1 MHAQLDRPVRVADLA
16 REAGVHRVHLGRA
29 FRDEFG
35 ETVGDYHRRI
45 RIEWASRELALG
57 APGVTAVAQRAGF
70 ADQSHFTRFFK
81 RIMGMTPVAWTRKHA
96 RIVIVGAALVGAG
109 LVPAPSAL
117 AAQDPRLVMRLER
130 LTDSVALISGFANG
144 NILVVAGGGEL
155 LLVDGQSTRRVGLAD
170 SALRTFSALPVR
182 TVVNTHYHGDHT
194 EGNAHWRER
203 GARIIAHANVV
214 VQGARDTVIPEMEWT
229 RTALPAAAR
238 PSSTFDDS
246 LVLRVGSHEVGV
258 IHLPPSHTDG
268 DAIIWLPD
276 DDILHVGD
284 VVETEAFPFIDWWA
298 GGSLEGTAAVVDLLL
313 ERIGPRTRIVPG
325 HGPVVGRE
333 FLLAYRTMLE
343 TVGGRISR
351 AIATGQTLEQV
362 QAARPTAE
370 FEPRFG
376 SERSGRNFVRVVYLG
391 LSRR

>member
-1 MHAQLDRPVRVADLA
+1 
-16 REAGVHRVHLGRA
+16 
-29 FRDEFG
+29 
-35 ETVGDYHRRI
+35 
-45 RIEWASRELALG
+45 
-57 APGVTAVAQRAGF
+57 
-70 ADQSHFTRFFK
+70 
-81 RIMGMTPVAWTRKHA
+81 
-96 RIVIVGAALVGAG
+96 
-109 LVPAPSAL
+109 
-117 AAQDPRLVMRLER
+117 MRLER
-130 LTDSVALISGFANG
+130 LADSVALISGFANG

-194 EGNAHWRER
+194 EGNAHWQ
-203 GARIIAHANVV
+203 GARIIAHTNVA
-214 VQGARDTVIPEMEWT
+214 VQGAKDTVIPEMEWT

-238 PSSTFDDS
+238 PTTTFDDT
-246 LVLRVGSHEVGV
+246 LVLRVGSHEVRV
-258 IHLPPSHTDG
+258 IHLPPAHTDG

-276 DDILHVGD
+276 ADILHVGD
-284 VVETEAFPFIDWWA
+284 IVETEAFPFIDWWA
-298 GGSLEGTAAVVDLLL
+298 GGSLEGTAAAVDLLL
-313 ERIGPRTRIVPG
+313 ERIGPRTRVVPG

-362 QAARPTAE
+362 QTARPTAE

-376 SERSGRNFVRVVYLG
+376 SERSGRNFVRVLYLG